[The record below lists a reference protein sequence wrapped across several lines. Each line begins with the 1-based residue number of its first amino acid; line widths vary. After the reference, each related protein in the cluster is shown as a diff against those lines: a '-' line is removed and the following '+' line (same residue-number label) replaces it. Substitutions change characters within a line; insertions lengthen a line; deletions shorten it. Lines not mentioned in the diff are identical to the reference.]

1 VAAMSRLRRGLTAA
15 ALLAASAAP
24 ASAQRLG
31 TDVFAYVGYSRATL
45 SAGGDVDLGER
56 WVNGATGGV
65 GLRHPLAGP
74 VGLRTELLL
83 ARRGG
88 AFGLAVA
95 GEDVLLSL
103 DLVYLEV
110 PVQLQFQS
118 YQRSRRFRPFAF
130 AGLVPAFR
138 IGCDAELRIP
148 SVGVLQDACTE
159 VLTAQPEWFDLGA
172 TGGVGFEVRRGRTL
186 LQFQARYFESL
197 GEVGPELPVRNR
209 TFAILVGVGM

>member
-1 VAAMSRLRRGLTAA
+1 MSSLRRGLLAA
-15 ALLAASAAP
+15 GLLAAAAAP

-45 SAGGDVDLGER
+45 TAANVDLGER

-88 AFGLAVA
+88 AFGLALA
-95 GEDVLLSL
+95 GEDALLSL

-110 PVQLQFQS
+110 PFQLQLQS
-118 YQRSRRFRPFAF
+118 YERGRRFRPFAF

-138 IGCDAELRIP
+138 IGCDAEVRLP
-148 SVGVLQDACTE
+148 SVGVFQDACADALE
-159 VLTAQPEWFDLGA
+159 AQPEWFDLGA
-172 TGGVGFEVRRGRTL
+172 TGGAGFEVRRGRTL
-186 LQFQARYFESL
+186 LQLQARYFQSL
-197 GEVGPELPVRNR
+197 GDLGPELPVRNR

>member
-1 VAAMSRLRRGLTAA
+1 MA
-15 ALLAASAAP
+15 ALCLAWAAP

-31 TDVFAYVGYSRATL
+31 TDVFAYLGYSRATL

-65 GLRHPLAGP
+65 GLRQPLTGP
-74 VGLRTELLL
+74 AGLRTELLL

-88 AFGLAVA
+88 AFGLAVD

-110 PVQLQFQS
+110 PLQLQFQS
-118 YQRSRRFRPFAF
+118 YERDRRWRPFAL
-130 AGLVPAFR
+130 AGLVPGFR
-138 IGCDAELRIP
+138 IGCDAELRTA
-148 SVGVLQDACTE
+148 SAVFQDACPDALAE
-159 VLTAQPEWFDLGA
+159 QPEWFDLGA
-172 TGGVGFEVRRGRTL
+172 TGGAGFEVRRGRTL
-186 LQFQARYFESL
+186 LQVQARYFQSL
-197 GEVGPELPVRNR
+197 GDLGPALAVRNR

>member
-1 VAAMSRLRRGLTAA
+1 MSSLRRGLLAA
-15 ALLAASAAP
+15 GLLAAAAAP

-45 SAGGDVDLGER
+45 TAANVDLGER

-88 AFGLAVA
+88 AFGLALA
-95 GEDVLLSL
+95 GEDALLSL

-110 PVQLQFQS
+110 PFQLQLQS
-118 YQRSRRFRPFAF
+118 YERGRRFRPFAF

-138 IGCDAELRIP
+138 IGCDAEVQLP
-148 SVGVLQDACTE
+148 SVGVFQDACADALE
-159 VLTAQPEWFDLGA
+159 AQPEWFDLGA
-172 TGGVGFEVRRGRTL
+172 TGGAGFEVRRGRTL
-186 LQFQARYFESL
+186 LQLQARYFQSL
-197 GEVGPELPVRNR
+197 GDLGPELPVRNR

>member
-1 VAAMSRLRRGLTAA
+1 MNRLRRGLALA
-15 ALLAASAAP
+15 ALGLACAVP
-24 ASAQRLG
+24 ARAQRLG
-31 TDVFAYVGYSRATL
+31 TDVFAYLGYSRATL

-65 GLRHPLAGP
+65 GIRHPLAGP

-88 AFGLAVA
+88 AFGLAAA
-95 GEDVLLSL
+95 GPDALLSL

-118 YQRSRRFRPFAF
+118 YERERRFRPFAF
-130 AGLVPAFR
+130 AGLVPGFR
-138 IGCDAELRIP
+138 IGCDAELRLP
-148 SVGVLQDACTE
+148 SVGVLQDACADALAE
-159 VLTAQPEWFDLGA
+159 QPEWFDLGA
-172 TGGVGFEVRRGRTL
+172 TGGAGVEVRRGRTL
-186 LQFQARYFESL
+186 IQVQARYFQSL
-197 GEVGPELPVRNR
+197 GDLGPELPVRNR

>member
-1 VAAMSRLRRGLTAA
+1 MAAMNGLGRGLAAA
-15 ALLAASAAP
+15 ALLAACAGP

-31 TDVFAYVGYSRATL
+31 TDVFAYLGYSRATL
-45 SAGGDVDLGER
+45 TAADVDLGER

-65 GLRHPLAGP
+65 GLRHPLTGP

-110 PVQLQFQS
+110 PLQLQFQS
-118 YQRSRRFRPFAF
+118 YDRGRRFRPFAF
-130 AGLVPAFR
+130 AGLVPGFR
-138 IGCDAELRIP
+138 IGCDAELRMP

-172 TGGVGFEVRRGRTL
+172 TGGVGIEVRRGRTL
-186 LQFQARYFESL
+186 LQLQARYFQSL
-197 GEVGPELPVRNR
+197 GDIGSDLAVRNR
-209 TFAILVGVGM
+209 TFAILLGVGM

>member
-1 VAAMSRLRRGLTAA
+1 MSSLRRGLLAA
-15 ALLAASAAP
+15 GLLAAAAAP

-45 SAGGDVDLGER
+45 TAANVDLGER

-88 AFGLAVA
+88 AFGLAFA
-95 GEDVLLSL
+95 GEDALLSL

-110 PVQLQFQS
+110 PFQLQLQS
-118 YQRSRRFRPFAF
+118 YERGRRFRPFAF

-138 IGCDAELRIP
+138 IGCDAEVRLP
-148 SVGVLQDACTE
+148 SVGVFQDACADALE
-159 VLTAQPEWFDLGA
+159 AQPEWFDLGA
-172 TGGVGFEVRRGRTL
+172 TGGAGFEVRRGRTL
-186 LQFQARYFESL
+186 LQLQARYFQSL
-197 GEVGPELPVRNR
+197 GDLGPELPVRNR

>member
-1 VAAMSRLRRGLTAA
+1 MNGLRRGLAMA
-15 ALLAASAAP
+15 ALCLAWAAP

-31 TDVFAYVGYSRATL
+31 TDVFAYLGYSRATL

-88 AFGLAVA
+88 AFGLAAA

-110 PVQLQFQS
+110 PLQLQFQS
-118 YQRSRRFRPFAF
+118 YDRDRRFRPFAF
-130 AGLVPAFR
+130 AGLVPGFR
-138 IGCDAELRIP
+138 IGCDAEVRIP
-148 SVGVLQDACTE
+148 SVGVLQDTCSEA
-159 VLTAQPEWFDLGA
+159 LPRQPEWFDLGA
-172 TGGVGFEVRRGRTL
+172 TGGAGFEVRRGRTL
-186 LQFQARYFESL
+186 LQVQARYFQSL
-197 GEVGPELPVRNR
+197 GDLGQELAVRNR